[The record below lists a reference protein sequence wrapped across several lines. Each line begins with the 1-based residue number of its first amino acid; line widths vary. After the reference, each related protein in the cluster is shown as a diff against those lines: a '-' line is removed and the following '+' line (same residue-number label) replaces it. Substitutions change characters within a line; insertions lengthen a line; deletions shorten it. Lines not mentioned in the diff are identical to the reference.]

1 MESEDDGYTLSY
13 FTSIASR
20 PLSFTSI
27 EMSQR
32 PTLKLKLSTAPQPPS
47 SQPPSVPTPS
57 SSTPKIKLKLGSN
70 PKTSAPPSSAS
81 APPPKAKAAR
91 KPKKEKPTR
100 ISNPTAKKRDLAAST
115 HSDEEEY
122 GIAASVSK
130 VVSVPSVKRI
140 KLNTRAPSTPFI
152 RLKGRGRPPT
162 RPLGVGYDSESSDRE
177 EDPAIEEEFILRMT
191 PGPDCDYLRQAVIER
206 RFGPKAEGGADVR
219 MRFLRSDG
227 RRAIVTIQGR
237 HYAACLVD
245 LPCVIEG
252 MKSWDKRSWWKSAD
266 ICQMLLV
273 LGRVDKEDDALEFAL
288 PTQNLDEKTWQYTHG
303 LTAPMRWVRRRRFR
317 KRVSNRTIE
326 AVEEEVER
334 LCKADDDCDGESHY
348 EVLDPDRMTREQS
361 GREDSEGAGGYNMLG
376 NAGMQDGLD
385 YDDQDAEGDLDDTP
399 QYLEGGDGD
408 DGDDGLEADLERAM
422 MMDYDANETPES
434 TTTLPQPQPE
444 MATSPSAI
452 ATPSKEDSG
461 DEEESSDEDGEPSDI
476 DEDALEQQQD
486 MQRQREEIADLES
499 AIRSQEFELERLQ
512 NPILKQKL
520 VKKIQSLQ
528 TDLALKKTAIGEGLD
543 D

>member
-1 MESEDDGYTLSY
+1 
-13 FTSIASR
+13 
-20 PLSFTSI
+20 
-27 EMSQR
+27 MSQR
-32 PTLKLKLSTAPQPPS
+32 PTLKLKLSTAPQPPT

-57 SSTPKIKLKLGSN
+57 SGTPKIKLKLGSN
-70 PKTSAPPSSAS
+70 PKPPKPPSSAS
-81 APPPKAKAAR
+81 ALPPKPKPAR
-91 KPKKEKPTR
+91 KPKKDKPIR
-100 ISNPTAKKRDLAAST
+100 ISTPTAKKRDLAAAT
-115 HSDEEEY
+115 HSDEEEN
-122 GIAASVSK
+122 ALNASASK
-130 VVSVPSVKRI
+130 SVQVPQVKRI

-177 EDPAIEEEFILRMT
+177 EDPAIEEQFVLRMT
-191 PGPDCDYLRQAVIER
+191 PGPDCDYLRQAVLER

-273 LGRVDKEDDALEFAL
+273 LGRVEKEDDALLFPL
-288 PTQNLDEKTWQYTHG
+288 PARDLDEKTWQYAHG
-303 LTAPMRWVRRRRFR
+303 LTPPTRWVRRRRFR

-334 LCKADDDCDGESHY
+334 LCKADDDCEGVSHY
-348 EVLDPDRMTREQS
+348 EVLDLDRMTREQS
-361 GREDSEGAGGYNMLG
+361 GREDSEGDGGYNMLG
-376 NAGMQDGLD
+376 NAGMQEGLE
-385 YDDQDAEGDLDDTP
+385 YGEQDAEGDVDDTP
-399 QYLEGGDGD
+399 EYLAGGEGD

-434 TTTLPQPQPE
+434 TTTLTQPPPE
-444 MATSPSAI
+444 MTTSPSPI

-461 DEEESSDEDGEPSDI
+461 DEEESSDEDGEPSEI
-476 DEDALEQQQD
+476 DEDALERQQD

-499 AIRSQEFELERLQ
+499 AIKSQEVELERLQ

-520 VKKIQSLQ
+520 VKKIQSLK
-528 TDLALKKTAIGEGLD
+528 TDLGLKKAAIGEGVD